1 MEVCV
6 EVCACVCACAC
17 VYVRAR
23 ECVCILFVGELFSVF
38 CAVKPQRSLVCDH
51 GRIHHSE
58 IETDG
63 GQDLEARKHDLDS
76 HTKASLISAVVGGRI
91 VVGGIPLSLLFD
103 VPACLK

>member
-1 MEVCV
+1 MCGV
-6 EVCACVCACAC
+6 CAC
-17 VYVRAR
+17 VYVRVCVRAHACAR
-23 ECVCILFVGELFSVF
+23 MCILFVGELFSVF
-38 CAVKPQRSLVCDH
+38 CAVNRQRSLVCDH

-103 VPACLK
+103 VPVCLE